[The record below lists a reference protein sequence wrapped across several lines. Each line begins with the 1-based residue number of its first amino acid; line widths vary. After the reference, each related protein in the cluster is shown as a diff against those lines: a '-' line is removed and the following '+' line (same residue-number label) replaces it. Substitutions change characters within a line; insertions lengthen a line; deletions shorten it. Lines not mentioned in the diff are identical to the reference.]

1 MSNLKSHHSPWII
14 VTMQNFII
22 KNSALCL
29 GLLWVSLVTAGT
41 ISFFGLL
48 NPGPKLNQHIEPK
61 PISKV
66 KVVKETPEG
75 FNGVQKTAKS
85 KQNDNLPFW
94 LYGAIAI
101 TCASGSMLI
110 LRHLNLSTQQ
120 PKVKKAKKSHK
131 IAKSSALVINNQSS
145 ENQIELA
152 QSTTTLTN
160 YQVNNDMEHQYA
172 TSVTILPPEYP
183 DYAPQKS
190 LVQQLDLRQNYPLN
204 AFLDNNSAQDENQQN
219 QEKVPIKQRVS
230 YTIQSHK
237 N

>member
-1 MSNLKSHHSPWII
+1 MSNLKSNHSPWII
-14 VTMQNFII
+14 VSMQNFII

-29 GLLWVSLVTAGT
+29 GILWVSLVTAGT
-41 ISFFGLL
+41 ISFFGLF

-75 FNGVQKTAKS
+75 FNGVEKTAKS

-110 LRHLNLSTQQ
+110 LRHLNLSTQK
-120 PKVKKAKKSHK
+120 PKIKKAKKSHK
-131 IAKSSALVINNQSS
+131 IPQSSALVFQNPSS

-160 YQVNNDMEHQYA
+160 YQVNDMVPQYA

-183 DYAPQKS
+183 DYAQPKS
-190 LVQQLDLRQNYPLN
+190 LAQQLDLRQNYSLN
-204 AFLDNNSAQDENQQN
+204 SFLDDNSIQEENQN
-219 QEKVPIKQRVS
+219 NDEKLPIKQRVS
-230 YTIQSHK
+230 YTIQSNK

>member
-1 MSNLKSHHSPWII
+1 
-14 VTMQNFII
+14 NFII
-22 KNSALCL
+22 KNSAICL

-41 ISFFGLL
+41 ISFFGLF

-110 LRHLNLSTQQ
+110 LRHLNLSTQK

-131 IAKSSALVINNQSS
+131 VAKSSALVVNNQSHQ
-145 ENQIELA
+145 NQIELA
-152 QSTTTLTN
+152 QSTTTLAN
-160 YQVNNDMEHQYA
+160 YEVNDMEDQYA

-183 DYAPQKS
+183 DYGEEKS
-190 LVQQLDLRQNYPLN
+190 LAQQLDLRQNYPLN
-204 AFLDNNSAQDENQQN
+204 AFLDNHSAQAENQQN
-219 QEKVPIKQRVS
+219 QEKFPIKQRVS
-230 YTIQSHK
+230 YTIQSNK